1 MEQERSGGRTVAAF
15 PVRVRYRAG
24 AVGEAKRVVHVAMPL
39 RDGDYLALCE
49 ERLTVADAEVISDLL
64 GMPCMA
70 CTRVMALRSRVTACE
85 AIAPEL
91 EAG

>member
-1 MEQERSGGRTVAAF
+1 M
-15 PVRVRYRAG
+15 
-24 AVGEAKRVVHVAMPL
+24 VGETKRVVHVAIPL
-39 RDGDYLALCE
+39 ASGDFLALCE
-49 ERLTVADAEVISDLL
+49 TKLAAADAEVISALL

-85 AIAPEL
+85 EIALEL